1 MIGNVARFLFDI
13 RQEISQISWAS
24 RREVVVFLLIVVL
37 SVAASS
43 VLFGCVD
50 FVFLRLVKIM
60 LGVIYEA

>member
-1 MIGNVARFLFDI
+1 MIGNIARFLFDI

-50 FVFLRLVKIM
+50 FVFLRLVKVM